1 MILRRVAAATTGL
14 IYLQIVVG
22 ATMRHTG
29 AGLAIPDFPLMFGQL
44 IPPHWDAKIA
54 VHFAHRVGAVVVSL
68 AILATTGHVFYHHR
82 SRRELRRPSLLLLV
96 LLAIQI
102 TLGALT
108 VLSGKQFIINSLHVV
123 TGASVL
129 VTSLVLTLRAHR
141 ARFAQAPG
149 LKDRTRPT
157 PSMDERRTYVRAGPF
172 GPAKSRRRSR
182 VSTANAAVDRRAVAG
197 TRSRAADF
205 VTLTKPRLNLLVLV
219 TTLGGLYLASP
230 AGVPTALL
238 VHTLLGTALVAGGAA
253 ALNQVWER
261 ETDRL
266 MRRTST
272 RPLPQGR
279 LGINEGT
286 WFGVLLSSAGLIEL
300 TFGANAAAAA
310 VALVTAASY
319 VLVYTPLKTRTSLA
333 TLVGAVPGALPPV
346 IGWAAATGDITLPAL
361 VLFGIV
367 FFWQMPHFLAIAWMY
382 RDDYAR
388 AGIPLLPVLEPD
400 GRRTGQQALLYAAAL
415 WPVSLLPALVGLA
428 DAPYSIVATV
438 LGLVFIAL
446 AALFARE
453 RSIAQARRLFLFSIT
468 YLPLLWGALVAD
480 RLWI

>member
-1 MILRRVAAATTGL
+1 
-14 IYLQIVVG
+14 
-22 ATMRHTG
+22 
-29 AGLAIPDFPLMFGQL
+29 
-44 IPPHWDAKIA
+44 
-54 VHFAHRVGAVVVSL
+54 
-68 AILATTGHVFYHHR
+68 
-82 SRRELRRPSLLLLV
+82 
-96 LLAIQI
+96 
-102 TLGALT
+102 
-108 VLSGKQFIINSLHVV
+108 
-123 TGASVL
+123 
-129 VTSLVLTLRAHR
+129 
-141 ARFAQAPG
+141 
-149 LKDRTRPT
+149 
-157 PSMDERRTYVRAGPF
+157 
-172 GPAKSRRRSR
+172 
-182 VSTANAAVDRRAVAG
+182 VSTADAAVDRHALAG
-197 TRSRAADF
+197 TRSRTADF

-230 AGVPTALL
+230 GGVSMPLL

-261 ETDRL
+261 DTDRL
-266 MRRTST
+266 MRRTSV

-279 LGINEGT
+279 LGLNEGT
-286 WFGVLLSSAGLIEL
+286 WFGVLLTSVGLIEL
-300 TFGANAAAAA
+300 TFGANSMAAA
-310 VALVTAASY
+310 VALATSASY
-319 VLVYTPLKTRTSLA
+319 VLAYTPLKTRTSLA

-346 IGWAAATGDITLPAL
+346 IGWAAATNEISLPAL

-428 DAPYSIVATV
+428 DAPYSIVATA
-438 LGLVFIAL
+438 LGFIFIGL

-453 RSIAQARRLFLFSIT
+453 RSMISARRLFLFSIT